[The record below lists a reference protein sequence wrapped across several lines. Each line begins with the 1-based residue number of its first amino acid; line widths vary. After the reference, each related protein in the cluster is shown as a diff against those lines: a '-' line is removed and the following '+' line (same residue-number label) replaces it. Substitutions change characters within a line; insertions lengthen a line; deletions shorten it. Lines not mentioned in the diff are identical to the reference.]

1 MSCSIRNN
9 TRMPSRWSTSTEIDH
24 KKRYNIISFIFD
36 VCSAYFHKYT
46 PDDSQG
52 DKQNIVEHSSVFITI
67 QVV

>member
-9 TRMPSRWSTSTEIDH
+9 SRMPSRWSTSTEVDH
-24 KKRYNIISFIFD
+24 KKRYNIISFSFD
-36 VCSAYFHKYT
+36 VCSAHFHKYT

-52 DKQNIVEHSSVFITI
+52 DEPEHCEHNSVFNTI

>member
-9 TRMPSRWSTSTEIDH
+9 SRMPSRWSTSTEVDH
-24 KKRYNIISFIFD
+24 KKRYNI

-52 DKQNIVEHSSVFITI
+52 DEQNIVEHNSMFITI